1 MSTVSDEST
10 EQRYEPD
17 PWVGRLRSADS
28 TQRDAALVELREL
41 LVRGLSRPMSHR
53 YGGSL
58 QAEDVVQ
65 EALLKILESLDQ
77 FQGRS
82 RFTTWAMTIATRIAI
97 SKSRR
102 KHFQDVSIDSFS
114 GDDAMR
120 IEVAVDSSGSGEQ
133 AFDRQ
138 ALIAKMQ
145 EVIDTELTEKQRF
158 AIRAL
163 LEGMPVEVIAEKAG
177 SNRNSIYKL
186 IHDARQ
192 RLRRGLENAGV
203 AAEDIANTFA

>member
-1 MSTVSDEST
+1 MSTVSDESI
-10 EQRYEPD
+10 EQRFEPD
-17 PWVGRLRSADS
+17 PWVDRLRSTDS

-65 EALLKILESLDQ
+65 EALLKILDSLDQ

-97 SKSRR
+97 SKTRR

-163 LEGMPVEVIAEKAG
+163 LEGMPVEIIAEKAG

-203 AAEDIANTFA
+203 AAEDIASTFA